1 VGIPQTEI
9 EVNTHGKDTKHSRY
23 HRQRL
28 QSGTTPARSSADLGA
43 IILEMKREEK
53 YYGKHTKRMTEL
65 TKLAEVQQ
73 RVMSRF
79 LDRAIE
85 NSDKPKRPRLKI
97 VK

>member
-1 VGIPQTEI
+1 MTKIPNIAEI
-9 EVNTHGKDTKHSRY
+9 IASYSNQDKT
-23 HRQRL
+23 L
-28 QSGTTPARSSADLGA
+28 QETAADLGA

-73 RVMSRF
+73 RVMSRL